1 LNALKLLSEFF
12 YNLEDSEQEISLASI
27 SAQGF
32 QVCNFWM
39 EQEMLWSE
47 NSLQILNENFDSVVD
62 LINEAND
69 AAHFLGIDNIVEE
82 LIDYAN

>member
-1 LNALKLLSEFF
+1 MNALKLLSEFF

-47 NSLQILNENFDSVVD
+47 NSLQILNENLDSIVD

>member
-1 LNALKLLSEFF
+1 LIAFKLISEFF

-47 NSLQILNENFDSVVD
+47 NSLQILNENLDSVVD

>member
-1 LNALKLLSEFF
+1 MNALKLLSEFF
-12 YNLEDSEQEISLASI
+12 YNLEDSEQEISLTSI

-47 NSLQILNENFDSVVD
+47 NSLQILNENLDSIVD